1 MHTCAVEVPTL
12 HSKMSVATMSD
23 VESAETFEQPDD
35 ELFILPGISDALCL
49 VYNWKLE
56 CLMHEAMVCLMPH
69 TCTHVSMS

>member
-23 VESAETFEQPDD
+23 VESAETVEQPDD
-35 ELFILPGISDALCL
+35 ELFILPGISHALCF
-49 VYNWKLE
+49 VYKLE
-56 CLMHEAMVCLMPH
+56 CLTHEAIVCLMPP